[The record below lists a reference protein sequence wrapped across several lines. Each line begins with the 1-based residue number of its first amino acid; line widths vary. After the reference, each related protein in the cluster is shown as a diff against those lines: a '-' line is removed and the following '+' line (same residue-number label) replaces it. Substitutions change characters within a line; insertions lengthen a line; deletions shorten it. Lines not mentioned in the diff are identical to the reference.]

1 MEQNPPYTAPLN
13 HPTPL
18 VSSSF
23 SSISELIK
31 KSWLRTQNQLLRL
44 FLLTLIPVVGVV
56 VTATIFILALIGM
69 STLSIDTSGIGIGM
83 GIMAVILVP
92 LLTVL
97 MTALGAATIM
107 LIADTDPNISS
118 FGIFKKSLKKVW
130 PLLLASL
137 LGGLIIVGGFVLFVI
152 PGILFSILLSFS
164 AYFVVM
170 DNISPIEAMRK
181 SVYIVSKNFGA
192 IFIRLVV
199 LFVIGFVGGLII
211 NMLTGQDGSILGS
224 ILSLVFNLLFG
235 WYSIS
240 YILSLFQE
248 SKKVGGDG
256 RGKLMWM
263 SIVAVIGWF
272 LIAGGGYLIFQS
284 ASNNPALNTVPPLEF
299 DNTLLDLEDFD
310 EELVATPVASIRP
323 ASASATP
330 RATVSPR
337 PSATP
342 RASTATSSANP

>member
-130 PLLLASL
+130 PLFLVTIISW
-137 LGGLIIVGGFVLFVI
+137 LIVAGGFVILII
-152 PGILFSILLSFS
+152 PGILFSVLLSFAS
-164 AYFVVM
+164 YLVILENV
-170 DNISPIEAMRK
+170 SPLQAVRK
-181 SVYIVSKNFGA
+181 SVYIISKNFGI
-192 IFIRLVV
+192 IFVRLIV
-199 LFVIGFVGGLII
+199 LFLIGFMGGLII
-211 NMLTGQDGSILGS
+211 NLITGSDGSLVANTVS
-224 ILSLVFNLLFG
+224 FVFNLLFS
-235 WYSIS
+235 WFSVAYT
-240 YILSLFQE
+240 YSLFQE
-248 SKKVGGDG
+248 AKKMAGEGS
-256 RGKLMWM
+256 GKLIWM
-263 SIVAVIGWF
+263 AVVALIGWLLITGIVYLVIRSGVVNQSNTISTPSQIDNSF
-272 LIAGGGYLIFQS
+272 LEID
-284 ASNNPALNTVPPLEF
+284 E
-299 DNTLLDLEDFD
+299 DEDLF
-310 EELVATPVASIRP
+310 LTPSDSVLP
-323 ASASATP
+323 ASDSSSP
-330 RATVSPR
+330 RASTTPR
-337 PSATP
+337 PSASP
-342 RASTATSSANP
+342 KASTATSSANR